1 MPHVDPPPI
10 VKRAILK
17 PDSSQL
23 PQGAH
28 GHLPARDGDAFFV
41 TLPVKVQPSVSSREV
56 RDAVVTPILKAIQF
70 SRGTDALSLPPD
82 SGVPQESARFSS
94 FVPLII
100 NEYANHPKQ
109 AGPETQLMLDTFAGK
124 ADAKT
129 REIVSDAIQIG
140 EGMSLSQ
147 FIAGIE
153 RRQIAYVFQQLHGG
167 VPIEHTLLYAGRWQE
182 WNITTVFGS
191 LLNNYAIGNK
201 VALKADAAF
210 RIAVDKLAGIEG
222 ITAVRAKTLQDLEDG
237 PYLVLLPYGNAGSG
251 VQLRYAYRM
260 ILRADAFH
268 ETGSFILWA
277 DAQDGSLLELDPL
290 LAETL
295 AAGAAYNRDPGVGTS
310 TSWLFNVNAASG
322 GQYTLARSG
331 VINRV
336 DYQGDGYNSDD
347 VSISDS
353 SGGSSSSFANFNQAP
368 INDAAQALCDAGTNK
383 GFQQVDFF
391 SVIDRYYSGVIANG
405 IFTPFPTSAWSPKV
419 QSASAGCNAWS
430 NMDYGACQGYF
441 DAACP
446 NFSTGTQS
454 FDNFMNFAHDNTI
467 IGHELGHN
475 ITQRLCQ
482 ARPGNWC
489 GTPPCSIP
497 VGWSNFHDLADFWAD
512 QFENT
517 NCTAGWVSKNQFGV
531 DASLNC
537 AMHVENGLLPRLH
550 SVTAPFNPATP
561 GDHFPEHRAG
571 GNTCDYCDM
580 QMGAAALWQI
590 RIGMRSKCRPSGMPQ
605 FAVRFQRA
613 LKQTGF
619 FTVAPN
625 TSDTGDYQKLYDLEA
640 KMADQWAT
648 SGSPMGPP
656 AFAHN
661 GPHTTN
667 KVTAGFAR
675 AGTFL
680 VPYQCIDGSA
690 ATTDGLSCP
699 TGENGA
705 DAVVDIDD
713 NDTSNDLTL
722 AGVPHPTWDFLKLG
736 GVPATFHVWTGV
748 RFKLDGALGSST
760 LTNPSPCNSQFQVE
774 VSTDPAFPVAST
786 ITSPW
791 TVVDTDP
798 TTPASPECYGTWTP
812 DAASWLGLQAGGD
825 ETRIYYRARTRDA
838 AMGNDRLSTTPGNGL
853 WSVPPPYAVFTITGA
868 SDY

>member
-336 DYQGDGYNSDD
+336 DYQET
-347 VSISDS
+347 
-353 SGGSSSSFANFNQAP
+353 ATTA
-368 INDAAQALCDAGTNK
+368 T
-383 GFQQVDFF
+383 
-391 SVIDRYYSGVIANG
+391 
-405 IFTPFPTSAWSPKV
+405 T
-419 QSASAGCNAWS
+419 SASA
-430 NMDYGACQGYF
+430 
-441 DAACP
+441 
-446 NFSTGTQS
+446 
-454 FDNFMNFAHDNTI
+454 I
-467 IGHELGHN
+467 
-475 ITQRLCQ
+475 
-482 ARPGNWC
+482 
-489 GTPPCSIP
+489 
-497 VGWSNFHDLADFWAD
+497 
-512 QFENT
+512 
-517 NCTAGWVSKNQFGV
+517 
-531 DASLNC
+531 
-537 AMHVENGLLPRLH
+537 
-550 SVTAPFNPATP
+550 
-561 GDHFPEHRAG
+561 
-571 GNTCDYCDM
+571 
-580 QMGAAALWQI
+580 AAAAA
-590 RIGMRSKCRPSGMPQ
+590 RRRSPTSTRPRSTM
-605 FAVRFQRA
+605 QRRRC
-613 LKQTGF
+613 
-619 FTVAPN
+619 
-625 TSDTGDYQKLYDLEA
+625 
-640 KMADQWAT
+640 AT
-648 SGSPMGPP
+648 REP
-656 AFAHN
+656 
-661 GPHTTN
+661 
-667 KVTAGFAR
+667 
-675 AGTFL
+675 
-680 VPYQCIDGSA
+680 
-690 ATTDGLSCP
+690 
-699 TGENGA
+699 
-705 DAVVDIDD
+705 
-713 NDTSNDLTL
+713 
-722 AGVPHPTWDFLKLG
+722 
-736 GVPATFHVWTGV
+736 
-748 RFKLDGALGSST
+748 
-760 LTNPSPCNSQFQVE
+760 
-774 VSTDPAFPVAST
+774 
-786 ITSPW
+786 
-791 TVVDTDP
+791 
-798 TTPASPECYGTWTP
+798 
-812 DAASWLGLQAGGD
+812 
-825 ETRIYYRARTRDA
+825 TRDFS
-838 AMGNDRLSTTPGNGL
+838 RSTS
-853 WSVPPPYAVFTITGA
+853 SV
-868 SDY
+868 